1 MPAHFSICI
10 RPLRLLLLIGL
21 LSVSLLAAQEPT
33 VAEAALAVPSA
44 ASFEAARFPSWLHAP
59 LVGGQFEDDRGT
71 NQRGFYLVQ
80 PLWAPLLAAEADSGS
95 LLFFQPEVLWLEGDR
110 WFASL
115 GLGFRHLFAP
125 PAEEEAGKFLG
136 WLLQDGWF
144 FGANVFGDRGKSARG
159 FEYDQLGAGLE
170 LGSRWLSF
178 RGNYYWPLSDRRQ
191 YASVTTSEVLSRSK
205 SFSEGYDYNIT
216 PHPTRTDIVD
226 VNVFWNQNRRARTT
240 TRFTTTDFFEAP
252 HEGWDLEAMALVP
265 GLDRHVDLRLLAG
278 LYDYGQEMRGAR
290 FGVELRPVPAVV
302 LSATWFEDAG
312 PMGDHWLAGVG
323 FQIPLGAAPK
333 TQLTPRSRSL
343 KERLLEPVARQSQ
356 IQMGD
361 EEETSSEV
369 RETLV
374 SQSNGGS
381 FKGQT
386 GHTVTTTNINPA
398 TGTFTTI
405 NTLTPGTEIYGRRPD
420 GTHVLLEVQRD
431 GSLKETYKGELFWVT
446 VPEPG
451 RTLLLALGAC
461 SLVLRR
467 RRGWV

>member
-1 MPAHFSICI
+1 M
-10 RPLRLLLLIGL
+10 
-21 LSVSLLAAQEPT
+21 
-33 VAEAALAVPSA
+33 AEAALAIPSA
-44 ASFEAARFPSWLHAP
+44 AEASEAARFPSWLHAP

-95 LLFFQPEVLWLEGDR
+95 LLFFQPEVVWAEGDR

-125 PAEEEAGKFLG
+125 PSEQEAGKFLG

-252 HEGWDLEAMALVP
+252 QEGWDLEAMALVP

-386 GHTVTTTNINPA
+386 EHTVTTTNINPA

-405 NTLTPGTEIYGRRPD
+405 NAFSPGTVISGHRPD
-420 GTHVLLEVQRD
+420 GTHVDLEVQSD
-431 GSLKETYKGELFWVT
+431 GSLREISRGKSGLV
-446 VPEPG
+446 VVVIPEPG

-461 SLVLRR
+461 SLMLRR